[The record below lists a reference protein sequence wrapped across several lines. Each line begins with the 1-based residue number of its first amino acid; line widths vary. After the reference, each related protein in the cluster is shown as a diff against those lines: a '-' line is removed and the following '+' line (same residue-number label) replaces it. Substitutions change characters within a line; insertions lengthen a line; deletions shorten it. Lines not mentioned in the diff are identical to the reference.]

1 MTTRYIDTS
10 AVNKNLIQKMID
22 KISTDPGAFN
32 QSRWGAV
39 FTEPDYECQ
48 TPCCLAG
55 LAVILGDQ
63 SALRRHD
70 DVALAAEELLN
81 LDTMKL
87 RAYIWTDRWPREWR
101 TYRPPGEVWREQPT
115 AEDAL
120 FVLQKI
126 LNGTLEDVYWN
137 GE

>member
-1 MTTRYIDTS
+1 MTRYIDTS
-10 AVNKNLIQKMID
+10 EVNKDLIQKMID
-22 KISTDPGAFN
+22 TISADPGAFD
-32 QSRWGAV
+32 QSKWGAV
-39 FTEPDYECQ
+39 FTEPDYECH

-55 LAVILGDQ
+55 LAVVLGDQ

-70 DVALAAEELLN
+70 DVARAAEELLN

-101 TYRPPGEVWREQPT
+101 KERLPGERYHERPS
-115 AEDAL
+115 AEDAI
-120 FVLQKI
+120 FVLQAI
-126 LNGTLEDVYWN
+126 LDGTLEDHY